1 MTRRFFVLAFAPAL
15 CCLALTGIS
24 ATPSIQL
31 LSTTPD
37 WTAVEVDQAGA
48 LLGNNVSTAGD
59 VNGDGFDDVLVGARL
74 LDNPE
79 VDEGKTFLYLGSAA
93 GLSLTPAWTFESDQP
108 GAQVGRAMAAGD
120 VNGDGFGDVIV
131 GSGLYDNDQV
141 DEGRAWLFLGSS
153 SGLSTT
159 PAWIVESN
167 QSSSAFGVPA
177 VGVGDINGDGFD
189 DVMVSAT
196 FIDFDLVDEGGAFL
210 YLGSPT
216 GPSTTADQVIEGN
229 QTLSLFGRTA
239 GAGDV
244 NGDGFDDV
252 LLGAASWDGGQQ
264 DEGRVFVMKGSAQ
277 GLRKHPLRILE
288 INEVSALFGN
298 VLGTAGDINADG
310 FDDILVTTQG
320 TGVVNRVFVY
330 MGSRM
335 GPGAQPD
342 LVLQTDQQNTTFGQA
357 LGTAGDVNNDGFS
370 DVIVGARL
378 YDVVTL
384 NEGRVFVYAGTATGL
399 DPTPLQ
405 TFDGSQTSEEFGVAV
420 STAGDVNG
428 DGFSDIIIG
437 AHAFD
442 NPESNE
448 GRVVAFHGGP

>member
-1 MTRRFFVLAFAPAL
+1 MSHIRLRLFLVFAVSCLLLTAVLAAPTLQA
-15 CCLALTGIS
+15 
-24 ATPSIQL
+24 

-59 VNGDGFDDVLVGARL
+59 VNGDGFDDVIAGARL

-79 VDEGKTFLYLGSAA
+79 LDEGKTFLYLGSAS
-93 GLSLTPAWTFESDQP
+93 GLSLTPAWTFESDQA
-108 GAQVGRAMAAGD
+108 GAQLGRASAAGD

-131 GSGLYDNDQV
+131 GAGNYDNDQV

-167 QSSSAFGVPA
+167 QSSSAFGVNA
-177 VGVGDINGDGFD
+177 VGVGDINADGFD
-189 DVMVSAT
+189 DVAVSST
-196 FIDFDLVDEGGAFL
+196 FHDFDLVDEGAAFL
-210 YLGSPT
+210 YLGSAT
-216 GPSTTADQVIEGN
+216 GPSTTADQVIQGN
-229 QTLSLFGRTA
+229 QAASLFGRTA
-239 GAGDV
+239 NAGDV
-244 NGDGFDDV
+244 NGDGFNDV
-252 LLGAASWDGGQQ
+252 LIGAASWDGGQQ

-277 GLRKHPLRILE
+277 GLKKHPLRILE

-310 FDDILVTTQG
+310 FDDILVSVQG
-320 TGVVNRVFVY
+320 NVVQRVFVY
-330 MGSRM
+330 MGSRT
-335 GPGAQPD
+335 GPGAQAD
-342 LVLQTDQQNTTFGQA
+342 LVLQADQQNTSFGLA

-378 YDVVTL
+378 YDVATT
-384 NEGRVFVYAGTATGL
+384 NEGRVFVYRGTAGGL

-420 STAGDVNG
+420 STAGDVNA

-437 AHAFD
+437 GHAFD

-448 GRVVAFHGGP
+448 GRAVVFHGGP